1 MSTSGI
7 TFTGLGSGIDTTSI
21 VNQLMAVQSLPLKN
35 LQAEQTQLQTEQAA
49 VQTIASAMSNFETAA
64 NALDGQNSFNAVQAS
79 SSNTSAVTVTA
90 QNGAQTGNHTIQ
102 VLQLAKAESMASAAQ
117 SSESTPLGVSGQ
129 LIIDGHAV
137 NVSSTDTLQSLVAN
151 INSANA
157 GVKAS
162 IISTTSNS
170 YTMVLT
176 SSNTGT
182 VNAIS
187 ISDSVGGAIVQNELG
202 LVGSSVTNNTS
213 GNAVVSNLFSDSATS
228 LGTLIGL
235 TSPQSGTV
243 SINGTGVSIDLATDS
258 LSTIAQKIN
267 SAGISGVSANVVSVQ
282 NPNGS
287 GTQQQLQLTGITSL
301 TDSNNILA
309 NLGIVQYTPTNLLQS
324 AQDAKFTLDNL
335 NITRSS
341 NTISDALA
349 NVTINLLSDS
359 GQPTSNV
366 SITSDTN
373 TISGNISNFV
383 TAYNNLVTAVNGVA
397 SYNSSTNVA
406 GPLFGNSIIEN
417 MMNSV
422 TNIIVGQVNGLSG
435 ANSTLAQI
443 GITLDQNGNL
453 NINSSTLNNALQSN
467 LGAVAKIFQ
476 AVGTSTDNTISYVN
490 STSNTKPSGTAGY
503 PVNITQVATQATV
516 TAGTA
521 HTSDNNPNTE
531 TLTFT
536 GNMFGNGYNL
546 FLAPNSTLDGI
557 ISQINGDQT
566 LSNYITAQNINNQ
579 LVLTAKQYG
588 SNYNFSVVSNE
599 AAASNNSG
607 IGTTALNAQG
617 LNVAGTINGEA
628 ATGNGQLLTG
638 NSGNATTDGLT
649 LLVQSTT
656 TGSHGAVIFTQGVAD
671 QIKNYANSVTDFI
684 NGTLTQF
691 SNSLGSQISDLS
703 SQISDMQTNLNA
715 QQAFLEQEF
724 ANMDTAVA
732 QLNASA
738 ASLAS
743 LAGLSGST
751 SSSSSSGSSGSSSGT
766 SSSSSNNTSSSTSTT
781 G

>member
-49 VQTIASAMSNFETAA
+49 VQTISSAMSNFETAA
-64 NALDGQNSFNAVQAS
+64 NALDGQSSFNAVQAS
-79 SSNTSAVTVTA
+79 SSNTSAVSVTA
-90 QNGAQTGNHTIQ
+90 QNGAQTGNHSIQ
-102 VLQLAKAESMASAAQ
+102 VLQLAQAESMASAAQ
-117 SSESTPLGVSGQ
+117 SSASTPLGVSGQ

-137 NVSSTDTLQSLVAN
+137 NVSSTDTLQSLVSN

-157 GVKAS
+157 GVSAS

-176 SSNTGT
+176 SSNSGT

-187 ISDSVGGAIVQNELG
+187 ISDNVGGAIVQNKLG
-202 LVGSSVTNNTS
+202 LVGSSTTNNTS
-213 GNAVVSNLFSDSATS
+213 GNAVVSNLFTDSATS

-243 SINGTGVSIDLATDS
+243 SINGTGVSIDLSTDS

-287 GTQQQLQLTGITSL
+287 GTEQQLQLTGITSL

-309 NLGIVQYTPTNLLQS
+309 NLGIVQNTPTNLLQS

-366 SITSDTN
+366 SITSDTS

-397 SYNSSTNVA
+397 SYNSSTKVA

-422 TNIIVGQVNGLSG
+422 SNIIVGQVNGLSG

-443 GITLDQNGNL
+443 GITLDQSGNL
-453 NINSSTLNNALQSN
+453 NVDSSTLNNALQNN

-490 STSNTKPSGTAGY
+490 STSNTKPSGSAGY
-503 PVNITQVATQATV
+503 PVNITQVATQASA

-531 TLTFT
+531 TLTFS

-557 ISQINGDQT
+557 ISQINGDKT

-588 SNYNFSVVSNE
+588 SNYDFSVVSNE

-638 NSGNATTDGLT
+638 NSGNANTDGLT

-656 TGSHGAVIFTQGVAD
+656 TGSHGPVIFSQGVAD
-671 QIKNYANSVTDFI
+671 QIKNFANSVTDFV

-724 ANMDTAVA
+724 TNMDTAVA
-732 QLNASA
+732 NLNASA

-743 LAGLSGST
+743 LAGLSGSS

-766 SSSSSNNTSSSTSTT
+766 SSSSSTNTPSSTSTT